1 MPTNELIETLSKE
14 YVDALRAY
22 AAAKR
27 FGSALEE
34 KEAFLEVGY
43 TYQSLY
49 NTIEKS
55 LDSGNQY
62 LRK

>member
-1 MPTNELIETLSKE
+1 MPATNELIETLSKE

-34 KEAFLEVGY
+34 KEAFLEVVY
-43 TYQSLY
+43 TQQLLY
-49 NTIEKS
+49 TTIEQV
-55 LDSGNQY
+55 LDSGN
-62 LRK
+62 